1 VSTTRS
7 RYQQF
12 LADLAADYRPQRQWA
27 EGRGVFLI
35 IGHFLVGVAG
45 GTWVYGEIF
54 GVPASLAVAYVL
66 AALGGLAHLFNLG
79 RPERAW
85 RMMARVQS
93 SWVARG
99 FWGLSLFL
107 IGGLL
112 CLPPQFFAALP
123 WSSTGMIAQ
132 AGTALAWAGAVLM
145 IVYMGFV
152 YSTSKGIPFWHSP
165 LHPVLY
171 IAYALRGGAAALL
184 TITAVL
190 GLPIDPQSGL
200 LQSWIVITAL
210 VIVLWAFE
218 LHMVTTSG
226 DPAAKRSVHELFRGR
241 LMPSVYGGILAIG
254 LVFPVLLISGTIVRL
269 DQMTL
274 AVVGLASIAG
284 DFFMKFAS
292 IKAGVHLSIRLART

>member
-1 VSTTRS
+1 MATSRS
-7 RYQQF
+7 RYEQF
-12 LADLAADYRPQRQWA
+12 LADLAADYQPQRQWA

-45 GTWVYGEIF
+45 GTWVYGEIL
-54 GVPASLAVAYVL
+54 GVPASLALAYIL
-66 AALGGLAHLFNLG
+66 AGLGGLAHLLNLA
-79 RPERAW
+79 RPERFW
-85 RMMARVQS
+85 RMMVRVRT

-107 IGGLL
+107 LGGLL
-112 CLPPQFFAALP
+112 CLPPLFDATVP
-123 WSSTGMIAQ
+123 WSSAGAIAQ
-132 AGTALAWAGAVLM
+132 AGHALAWAGAVLM

-165 LHPVLY
+165 LHPALY

-184 TITAVL
+184 TVIVLL
-190 GLPIDPQSGL
+190 GLPIDPQAGL
-200 LQSWIVITAL
+200 LQSWIIITAI

-218 LHMVTTSG
+218 LHMVITSG

-241 LMPSVYGGILAIG
+241 LMLSVYGGILAIG
-254 LVFPVLLISGTIVRL
+254 LLVPVLLLSGAVVRL
-269 DQMTL
+269 GPGTL
-274 AVVGLASIAG
+274 AIVGLASIAG

-292 IKAGVHLSIRLART
+292 IKAGVHRSIRLART

>member
-1 VSTTRS
+1 MSTTRA
-7 RYQQF
+7 RYEQF

-35 IGHFLVGVAG
+35 VGHFLVGVAG
-45 GTWVYGEIF
+45 GTWVFGAIF
-54 GVPASLAVAYVL
+54 GVPAALLAAYLL
-66 AALGGLAHLFNLG
+66 AALGGLAHLLNLG
-79 RPERAW
+79 RPERFW
-85 RMMARVQS
+85 RMMVRVRT

-107 IGGLL
+107 LGGLL
-112 CLPPQFFAALP
+112 CLPPLFDATVP
-123 WSSTGMIAQ
+123 WSSASPVAQ
-132 AGTALAWAGAVLM
+132 AGNVLAWAGAVLM

-184 TITAVL
+184 TMTAAL

-200 LQSWIVITAL
+200 LQSWVFITAV

-218 LHMVTTSG
+218 LHMVRTSG
-226 DPAAKRSVHELFRGR
+226 DPAARRSVHELFRGR
-241 LMPSVYGGILAIG
+241 LMLSVYGGILAIG
-254 LVFPVLLISGTIVRL
+254 LIVPALLVSGTIVRVGPT
-269 DQMTL
+269 TL

-292 IKAGVHLSIRLART
+292 IKAGVHLAIRLARP